1 MRYGKFEYDLFQ
13 GVTIKK
19 YHGEAMSLT
28 IPSKINGSPVKRIGN
43 RAFSGSKYLAEVT
56 IPNSVN
62 FIGEEAFSNCRSLRR
77 IIIPDSVNEQ
87 ISIGKGAFAGCD
99 QLTDVY
105 LPKSWTN
112 VANIE
117 GSNRKIHHYSF
128 PSSIFSQFDFLTNTE
143 ILQRVEQIEKILNRV
158 NYLIRLPGISN
169 SLRNLAY
176 QTARFFR
183 LKNCSQKLNDSVE
196 KIFNEIETE
205 YNRQDEISKR
215 SVFPPNLS
223 EKLDR
228 IKDLSAGC
236 SAFLDLIK
244 QIRRLT
250 ITNYP
255 SDLNDSLEKTL
266 AEFEEECLRYQE
278 KKSVINL
285 NLLVEK
291 VSGKKI
297 PNAAQYIQKFANAV
311 AEAEERIKTN
321 IENLERE
328 KIAIQKRQDDQNRE
342 NESRIQD
349 KINVLQATENA

>member
-19 YHGEAMSLT
+19 YHGEAMSLN

-77 IIIPDSVNEQ
+77 IIIPDSVN
-87 ISIGKGAFAGCD
+87 SIGKGAFSGCD
-99 QLTDVY
+99 KLTDVY

-117 GSNRKIHHYSF
+117 GGNRKIHHYSF

-158 NYLIRLPGISN
+158 NYLIRLPSISN

-176 QTARFFR
+176 QTDRFFR
-183 LKNCSQKLNDSVE
+183 LKNCSQKLNDFVE

-266 AEFEEECLRYQE
+266 AEFEKECLRYKE

-297 PNAAQYIQKFANAV
+297 PNAAQYIQKFTNAV